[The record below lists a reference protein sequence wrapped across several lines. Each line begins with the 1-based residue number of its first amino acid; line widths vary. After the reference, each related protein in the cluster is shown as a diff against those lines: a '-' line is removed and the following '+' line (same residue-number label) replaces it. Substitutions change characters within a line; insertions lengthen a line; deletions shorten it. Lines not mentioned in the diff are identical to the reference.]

1 MSKVCEPEIDWN
13 INSEDEELV
22 SKILD
27 RAEAKGLIKGKKDR
41 ESSDMDIVATH
52 LNNYRLDLKKWLGF
66 DDFNFDH
73 DFKGIRNCMNR
84 RTGQL
89 ERNFVPRCAA
99 HA

>member
-1 MSKVCEPEIDWN
+1 MSKVYESEINWN

-27 RAEAKGLIKGKKDR
+27 RAEARGFIKGKKDR

-52 LNNYRLDLKKWLGF
+52 LNNYKLDLKKWLGF

-73 DFKGIRNCMNR
+73 DFKGIRFYMNR
-84 RTGQL
+84 RTGKL
-89 ERNFVPRCAA
+89 ERHFIPRCAA
-99 HA
+99 HD